1 MIDFGFDPSAAFAAV
16 LGPLQI
22 LFVNLLL
29 SADNALVIAMACRG
43 MPAQDVQRATIFG
56 IVGAISLRLA
66 MGSVALIL
74 LRAPFLQ
81 LLAGGV
87 LLLIAVRL
95 TLVRDDEETRA
106 ALAANRSS
114 QEAPRWG
121 RRIDL
126 LSAVWAI
133 IVADAAMS
141 LDNVVA
147 IAAIAHG
154 NLLFIGLGLAMS
166 VPMLVWGS
174 ALIRQFL
181 DKNGVFVLLSGMF
194 LGWVAGGVAV
204 SDPTIALSIEAS
216 APALPFAVPLAC
228 AIFVVWQN
236 LILDQRREIPGGEHG
251 K

>member
-1 MIDFGFDPSAAFAAV
+1 MIDFGFGPSATLAALLV
-16 LGPLQI
+16 PLQI

-43 MPAQDVQRATIFG
+43 LPAEEAQRATLFG
-56 IVGAISLRLA
+56 ISGAILLRLA

-74 LRAPFLQ
+74 LRIPFLQ

-95 TLVRDDEETRA
+95 TLVRDDDETRA
-106 ALAANRSS
+106 ALEANASPT
-114 QEAPRWG
+114 EALRLG
-121 RRIDL
+121 GRIDL
-126 LSAVWAI
+126 FGAVWAI

-147 IAAIAHG
+147 IAAIAQG

-181 DKNGVFVLLSGMF
+181 DRNGVLVRLSGMF
-194 LGWVAGGVAV
+194 LGWVAGGIIV
-204 SDPTIALSIEAS
+204 SDPTIAPAIEAN

-236 LILDQRREIPGGEHG
+236 LILDRRRDSPGGEHG
-251 K
+251 R